1 MAEVVLK
8 VENLTKMFKD
18 RIAVK
23 NISFEI
29 KQGEIFGLL
38 GPNGA
43 GKTTTMR
50 AICGLCKMDK
60 GNITICGHSI
70 TKDCEQAIVN
80 VGGMIENPLM
90 YTYMSGY
97 DNLKYYSNLYKKK
110 TTKEEILG
118 IAKIVG
124 LENRIKDKV
133 RSYSLGMRQRLGIAQ
148 ALLHDPK
155 LLILDEPMSGLDPAR
170 VIEIREFLKL
180 IARQN
185 KIAIMISSHM
195 LSEMENLC
203 DTLAIMDN
211 GDLLQVKSVE
221 ELKKGSANNRKIKMQ
236 VDYPNFAG
244 KVVMYE
250 FKYPVEVAGD
260 SILIQADQ
268 EQISTIAKTLIDNKL
283 SIFSVSFIDTTL
295 EEIFMDI
302 VNNKNNGYTGIM

>member
-1 MAEVVLK
+1 
-8 VENLTKMFKD
+8 MFKN
-18 RIAVK
+18 RVAVK
-23 NISFEI
+23 NVSFEI
-29 KQGEIFGLL
+29 KEGEIFGFL

-60 GNITICGHSI
+60 GRITICGNSI
-70 TKDCEQAIVN
+70 TKDFERAMAK

-97 DNLKYYSNLYKKK
+97 DNLKYYSRLYKKK
-110 TTKEEILG
+110 ATKQDILS

-155 LLILDEPMSGLDPAR
+155 LLILDEPMSGLDPAG
-170 VIEIREFLKL
+170 VIEMREFLKL
-180 IARQN
+180 IAREN
-185 KIAIMISSHM
+185 KIAIMVSSHM

-203 DTLAIMDN
+203 DTLGIINN
-211 GDLLQVKSVE
+211 GELLQVKSVE
-221 ELKKGSANNRKIKMQ
+221 DLKKGADSNRKIKMQ

-244 KVVMYE
+244 KIVMYE
-250 FKYPVEVAGD
+250 FKYPVDVAGD
-260 SILIQADQ
+260 SILIQAGQD
-268 EQISTIAKTLIDNKL
+268 QISTIAKTLIDNKL
-283 SIFSVSFIDTTL
+283 SVFSVTFIDKSL

-302 VNNKNNGYTGIM
+302 INNKNHGYTGIM

>member
-1 MAEVVLK
+1 MGEIVLK
-8 VENLTKMFKD
+8 VENLTKMFKN
-18 RIAVK
+18 RVAVK
-23 NISFEI
+23 NVSFEI
-29 KQGEIFGLL
+29 KEGEIFGFL

-60 GNITICGHSI
+60 GRITICGHSI
-70 TKDCEQAIVN
+70 TKDFEKAIVN

-97 DNLKYYSNLYKKK
+97 DNLKYYSRLYKKK
-110 TTKEEILG
+110 TTKEDILA

-133 RSYSLGMRQRLGIAQ
+133 KSYSLGMRQRLGIAQ

-155 LLILDEPMSGLDPAR
+155 LLILDEPLSGLDPAG
-170 VIEIREFLKL
+170 VIEMRDFLKL
-180 IARQN
+180 IAREN

-203 DTLAIMDN
+203 DTLGIINN
-211 GDLLQVKSVE
+211 GEIVQIKSVE
-221 ELKKGSANNRKIKMQ
+221 ELKNGTGNNRKIKIQ

-244 KVVMYE
+244 KLVMYE
-250 FKYPVEVAGD
+250 YNFPVEVAGN
-260 SILIQADQ
+260 SIFVQADQ
-268 EQISTIAKTLIDNKL
+268 DKISDIAKTLVDNKL
-283 SIFSVSFIDTTL
+283 SVFNIEFIDKSL
-295 EEIFMDI
+295 EQIFMDI
-302 VNNKNNGYTGIM
+302 ITNKNNGYTGIM